1 MTSNSAI
8 NRVISSSPTFGRYSE
23 EPLELLR
30 AAGCSV
36 QLIDRGD
43 SRTLMQALPDAT
55 AWIAGFE
62 PVDESTLLNAP
73 NIKVVAKC
81 GAGMDNFDMRYL
93 KERGI
98 AAVNVPGGNARAVA
112 EYTIGQIVALA
123 RGILAN
129 DHSVRAGKWGPSI
142 GLGLDGRTL
151 GIVGFGAI
159 GQEVAKL
166 ASAFRMSVIVADP
179 AVPQAAL
186 NAHSSLAVGLEEL
199 LKRADVVSIHV
210 PLTEATR
217 NLIGAAELAMMAP
230 HALLVNN
237 SRGGILDEQALV
249 AALTAQTI
257 AGAAL
262 DVFEQE
268 PLLRDSPLLSAPRL
282 VLSSHTAGY
291 SDSALAVVTRR
302 CAESVLEK
310 LNAAH

>member
-1 MTSNSAI
+1 MTASPAT

-43 SRTLMQALPDAT
+43 THALMQALPDAT

-62 PVDESTLLNAP
+62 PVDETTLAHAP

-81 GAGMDNFDMRYL
+81 GAGMDNFDLRYL

-98 AAVNVPGGNARAVA
+98 ATVNVPGGNARPVA
-112 EYTIGQIVALA
+112 EYTVGQIVALA

-129 DHSVRAGKWGPSI
+129 DQSVRAGKWGPTI
-142 GLGLDGRTL
+142 GRGLDGRTL

-166 ASAFRMSVIVADP
+166 ATVFGMSVIVTDP
-179 AVPQAAL
+179 LVGQAAL
-186 NAHSSLAVGLEEL
+186 DAHSVQAVALDEL
-199 LKRADVVSIHV
+199 LEKADVVSIHV
-210 PLTEATR
+210 PLAETTR
-217 NLIGAAELAMMAP
+217 NLIGEAELAMMAP
-230 HALLVNN
+230 HALLINN
-237 SRGGILDEQALV
+237 SRGGILDERALA
-249 AALTAQTI
+249 AALTAGTI

-268 PLLRDSPLLSAPRL
+268 PLPKDSPLLSVPRL

-302 CAESVLEK
+302 CAESVLETLK
-310 LNAAH
+310 ATH

>member
-1 MTSNSAI
+1 
-8 NRVISSSPTFGRYSE
+8 
-23 EPLELLR
+23 
-30 AAGCSV
+30 V

-43 SRTLMQALPDAT
+43 TETLTHALTDAT

-62 PVDESTLLNAP
+62 PVDESTLAHAP
-73 NIKVVAKC
+73 HIRVVAKC
-81 GAGMDNFDMRYL
+81 GAGMDNFDMHYL
-93 KERGI
+93 RARGI
-98 AAVNVPGGNARAVA
+98 ATVNVPGGNARAVA
-112 EYTIGQIVALA
+112 EYTVGQIVALA

-129 DHSVRAGKWGPSI
+129 DRAVRAGKWRPTI

-151 GIVGFGAI
+151 GLVGFGAI

-166 ASAFRMSVIVADP
+166 ASAFGMSVIVTDP
-179 AVPQAAL
+179 VVSQSAL
-186 NAHSSLAVGLEEL
+186 DAHSTVAVELDDL

-210 PLTEATR
+210 PLAEATR

-230 HALLVNN
+230 HALLINN

-249 AALTAQTI
+249 AALTAETI

-268 PLLRDSPLLSAPRL
+268 PLPKDSPLLSAPRL

-310 LNAAH
+310 LNSTR

>member
-1 MTSNSAI
+1 MTASPAT

-43 SRTLMQALPDAT
+43 TPTLMQALTDAT

-62 PVDESTLLNAP
+62 RVDQSTLARASHL
-73 NIKVVAKC
+73 KVVAKC
-81 GAGMDNFDMRYL
+81 GAGMDNFDLPYL
-93 KERGI
+93 RERGI
-98 AAVNVPGGNARAVA
+98 ATVNVPGGNARAVA
-112 EYTIGQIVALA
+112 EYTVGQIVALA
-123 RGILAN
+123 RGILGN
-129 DHSVRAGKWGPSI
+129 DRAVRTGKWGPTI

-151 GIVGFGAI
+151 GLVGFGAI

-166 ASAFRMSVIVADP
+166 ASAFGMSVIVTDP
-179 AVPQAAL
+179 VVSQAAL
-186 NAHSSLAVGLEEL
+186 DAHSALAVGLDEL

-210 PLTEATR
+210 PLAETTR

-230 HALLVNN
+230 HALLMNN
-237 SRGGILDEQALV
+237 SRGGILDEGALV
-249 AALTAQTI
+249 AALAAGTI

-268 PLLRDSPLLSAPRL
+268 PLPKGSPLLSAPNL

>member
-1 MTSNSAI
+1 MTASPATH
-8 NRVISSSPTFGRYSE
+8 RVVSSSPTFGRYSD
-23 EPLELLR
+23 EPVELLH
-30 AAGCSV
+30 AAGFSV
-36 QLIDRGD
+36 QLVDRGD
-43 SRTLMQALPDAT
+43 TQTLMHALTDAT

-62 PVDESTLLNAP
+62 PVNESTLAHAP
-73 NIKVVAKC
+73 NIRVVAKC

-93 KERGI
+93 GKRGI
-98 AAVNVPGGNARAVA
+98 ATVNVPGGNARAVA

-129 DHSVRAGKWGPSI
+129 DRTVRAGKWGPNI
-142 GLGLDGRTL
+142 GLGLDGRMM

-166 ASAFRMSVIVADP
+166 ASAFGMSVIVTDP
-179 AVPQAAL
+179 VASQVAL
-186 NAHSSLAVGLEEL
+186 DAHSAPAVGLDEL
-199 LKRADVVSIHV
+199 LKRADVVSLHV
-210 PLTEATR
+210 PLAESTK
-217 NLIGAAELAMMAP
+217 NLIGEAELAMMAP
-230 HALLVNN
+230 HALLINN
-237 SRGGILDEQALV
+237 SRGGILDERALV

-268 PLLRDSPLLSAPRL
+268 PLSNDSPLLAVPNL

-302 CAESVLEK
+302 CAESLLEK
-310 LNAAH
+310 LDSTR